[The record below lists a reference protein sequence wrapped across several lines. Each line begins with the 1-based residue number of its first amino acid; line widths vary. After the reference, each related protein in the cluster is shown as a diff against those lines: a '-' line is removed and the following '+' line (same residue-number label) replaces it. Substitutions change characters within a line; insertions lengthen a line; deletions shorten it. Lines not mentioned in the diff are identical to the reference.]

1 MKRMLALVLL
11 LCMAAGCG
19 HAAELDL
26 YAAPEPDATRA
37 PSVSDKLPELSE
49 APLLETPPMNLNC
62 AAALL
67 LEPESGQ
74 ILFEMNSDAPRAV
87 ASVTKVMTIL
97 LTLEAIEQGR
107 ISVDQ
112 SVAISEKVSGM
123 GGSQVLLDT
132 GEVQTVDV
140 LLKSMIVGSANDASV
155 ALAELMYGSQ
165 ELCVDQMNARAA
177 ELGMAHTHFVNCTGL
192 PAEGQHTTA
201 REVARM
207 TMAMLRHELYFH
219 YSGIWLDEVDHGD
232 GRVTQ
237 LTNTNKL
244 IRLYDG
250 CDGGKT
256 GSTDEALYCIAATAR
271 RGDMRLIAVVLGA
284 PSGSERFDL
293 AAKMFDYG
301 FANYRLYPVAQRG
314 AKIKGTLPVEGGRPD
329 GVSLIL
335 DGDLTLLVTKGS
347 EQDVALVPELPER
360 VEAPVEVG
368 DLIGYVRV
376 EQGGRTLAKLP
387 VVAASASEIKGF
399 DCNLKKLLRHWVLT

>member
-11 LCMAAGCG
+11 LCMVAGCG

-37 PSVSDKLPELSE
+37 PSVSDRLPELSE
-49 APLLETPPMNLNC
+49 APLLEAPPMNLNC

-112 SVAISEKVSGM
+112 SVSISEKASGM

-201 REVARM
+201 RDVARM
-207 TMAMLRHELYFH
+207 TMAMLRHELYFR
-219 YSGIWLDEVDHGD
+219 YSGVWLDEVDHGD

-256 GSTDEALYCIAATAR
+256 GSTDEAGYCIAATAR
-271 RGDMRLIAVVLGA
+271 RSDMRLIAVVLGA

-314 AKIKGTLPVEGGRPD
+314 TKIKGTLPVEGGRPD

-360 VEAPVEVG
+360 VEAPVELG

-376 EQGGRTLAKLP
+376 EQGGRMLAKLP

-399 DCNLKKLLRHWVLT
+399 DGNLKKLLRHWVLT